1 MCASKPCDTPRCNVL
16 PAAVRDDVH
25 VEVPMNRYERLN
37 ALLEI
42 LGEEGRIEVDEI
54 SERLQVS
61 GATIRRDLDHLAEQQ
76 LLTRTR
82 GGAVAHAVAY
92 DLPLRYKTVR
102 HAEEKQ
108 RIARAA
114 ADLVSPGA
122 VVGLNGGTTTTEVA
136 RTLVTRSQGDAAIT
150 VVTNALNIANELA
163 VRPQVKLVV
172 TGGVARAQSYELI
185 SPLAGK
191 ILGDLSLDITFLGVD
206 AIDPAA
212 GASAHHEGE
221 AAINRLLAERAGKV
235 VIVADSSKI
244 GARAFAAICATAE
257 IDVLITDT
265 DADDDDVKRFRERGV
280 QVVQV

>member
-1 MCASKPCDTPRCNVL
+1 
-16 PAAVRDDVH
+16 
-25 VEVPMNRYERLN
+25 MNRYERLN

-42 LGEEGRIEVDEI
+42 LGERGRIEVDEV

-61 GATIRRDLDHLAEQQ
+61 GATIRRDLDHLAEQR
-76 LLTRTR
+76 LLTRTH

-92 DLPLRYKTVR
+92 DLPMRYKTVR

-114 ADLVSPGA
+114 AEMVWPGA

-136 RTLVTRSQGDAAIT
+136 RTLVARSEGDAVIT
-150 VVTNALNIANELA
+150 VVTNALNIANELS

-172 TGGVARAQSYELI
+172 TGGVARAQSYELM
-185 SPLAGK
+185 SSLAEK
-191 ILGDLSLDITFLGVD
+191 ILNELSLDITFLGVD

-235 VIVADSSKI
+235 VVVTDSSKI
-244 GARAFAAICATAE
+244 GARAFASICATPA

-265 DADDDDVKRFRERGV
+265 GADEDDVRRFRERGL
-280 QVVQV
+280 QVVQA

>member
-1 MCASKPCDTPRCNVL
+1 
-16 PAAVRDDVH
+16 
-25 VEVPMNRYERLN
+25 MNRYERLN

-42 LGEEGRIEVDEI
+42 LGERGRIEVDEI
-54 SERLQVS
+54 SEQLQVS

-102 HAEEKQ
+102 HAEEKL

-136 RTLVTRSQGDAAIT
+136 RTLVTRSEGDAAIT

-172 TGGVARAQSYELI
+172 TGGVARAQSYELM
-185 SPLAGK
+185 SPLAEK

-221 AAINRLLAERAGKV
+221 AAINRLLAKRAGKV

-244 GARAFAAICATAE
+244 GARAFASICSTPE
-257 IDVLITDT
+257 VDVLITDT

-280 QVVQV
+280 DVVQV